1 MAEQVWY
8 KEWFDSPYYHK
19 LYFERDEKEAEAF
32 IRKLVEHLKPA
43 QGSRMLDIACGRGR
57 HSRTLSSMGFDVT
70 GIDLSPSS
78 IEFAKKNETGKLEF
92 FVHDMRLPFRANY
105 YDYAFNFFTSFGYF
119 RTRREHDDAMRTI
132 VESLHP
138 EGYFVIDYLNV
149 HFSESH
155 LIPNEIKN
163 IGNTRY
169 EIHRWEDPSYF
180 YKRII
185 VTDPGLAIPFD
196 NTEQVAKFSLGDF
209 TEMLAFQGMQVRE
222 VYGDYAF
229 SPFDIRKTPRLI
241 IIAAKAEL
249 RADDNNKRIYSD
261 GRPADALT

>member
-43 QGSRMLDIACGRGR
+43 KGSRMLDIACGRGR

-78 IEFAKKNETGKLEF
+78 IEFAKKIETGKLEF

-119 RTRREHDDAMRTI
+119 RTRRELLRQNRDAQTAHVASR
-132 VESLHP
+132 
-138 EGYFVIDYLNV
+138 
-149 HFSESH
+149 
-155 LIPNEIKN
+155 
-163 IGNTRY
+163 IGPVRKKFDVGCARDWTLRHENGEDAEERNDERQHRYRGQTTRRRKANT
-169 EIHRWEDPSYF
+169 D
-180 YKRII
+180 
-185 VTDPGLAIPFD
+185 
-196 NTEQVAKFSLGDF
+196 
-209 TEMLAFQGMQVRE
+209 VR
-222 VYGDYAF
+222 
-229 SPFDIRKTPRLI
+229 RK
-241 IIAAKAEL
+241 
-249 RADDNNKRIYSD
+249 
-261 GRPADALT
+261 